1 MVCGLDFCGD
11 RMRIRVD
18 SSAWRRTKWYE
29 YLIRFA
35 VGGAVTVIAALI
47 AKRFGTAI
55 GGLFLAFPAI
65 FPAAASLIA
74 SHEEK
79 KKAKAGMSGIVRARK
94 LAGADAAGAAMGG
107 IGLAAFA
114 AFTWLTIEGHSTF
127 ATIAGATLIW
137 MMVSFLVWQ
146 GREKLWRR
154 VRSSL
159 GHSHRLGSKRRDISR
174 QGNQQQN

>member
-1 MVCGLDFCGD
+1 
-11 RMRIRVD
+11 MRIRANL
-18 SSAWRRTKWYE
+18 SASRRTKWYE

-35 VGGAVTVIAALI
+35 IGGVITLLAALI
-47 AKRFGTAI
+47 ARKFGAAV

-65 FPAAASLIA
+65 FPAAVTLIA

-79 KKAKAGMSGIVRARK
+79 KKAEAGMSGMVRARK
-94 LAGADAAGAAMGG
+94 LAGADAAGAAMAG

-114 AFTWLTIEGHSTF
+114 ALTWWAIEDHSTL
-127 ATIAGATLIW
+127 TTLVMATLVW
-137 MMVSFLVWQ
+137 MSTSFLVWE

-154 VRSSL
+154 LRKSSRHAQHRKHR
-159 GHSHRLGSKRRDISR
+159 GVSH